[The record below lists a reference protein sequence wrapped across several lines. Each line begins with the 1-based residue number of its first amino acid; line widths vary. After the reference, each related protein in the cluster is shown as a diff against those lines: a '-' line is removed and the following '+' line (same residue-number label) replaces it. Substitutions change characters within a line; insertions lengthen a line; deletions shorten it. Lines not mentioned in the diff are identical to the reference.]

1 MNYLLDEDQKNIVD
15 GISTILSRLAGP
27 QRAMELGV
35 GAHDDR
41 LWSALI
47 DSGYLEVGR
56 GPDTGA
62 LEAALVVE
70 AISMAGGLV
79 SAAPAALVAP
89 ALPDTD
95 VEGPIALA
103 DHTGSQPVR
112 FAPVARTV
120 FGIDADEAVMVTDL
134 AKDDVTAVKT
144 TFAVPVGRIGAHAW
158 KRGKRLGPGSGDLLR
173 RWWRVANAV
182 EQAGLLRSALALTVD
197 YVNRREQF
205 GHPIARFQ
213 AVRHRLAE
221 CAVLVEGTRWLS
233 LEAAAHGAQPEA
245 AAIACTY
252 STAAAKQ
259 VVGETHQLTGAM
271 GFTKEYALHV
281 FTTRSQGLTLELGG
295 LAAHS
300 RSVSGSLWGTLVPNE

>member
-1 MNYLLDEDQKNIVD
+1 MSYQLNEDQSSILD
-15 GISTILSRLAGP
+15 GVTTILDRLAGP

-35 GAHDDR
+35 GAHDGR
-41 LWSALI
+41 LWGALI
-47 DSGYLEVGR
+47 DSGYLDVGR

-70 AISMAGGLV
+70 AIAAAGGLV
-79 SAAPAALVAP
+79 AAAPTAIVAP
-89 ALPDTD
+89 ALLDTD
-95 VEGPIALA
+95 VGGPIALA

-120 FGIDADEAVMVTDL
+120 FGIDADEVVMVTDL
-134 AKDDVTAVKT
+134 TDDEVTAVKT
-144 TFAVPVGRIGAHAW
+144 SFAVPAGRIGAQAW
-158 KRGKRLGPGSGDLLR
+158 ERGERLGPGSGDLLR

-221 CAVLVEGTRWLS
+221 CAVLIEGTRWLS
-233 LEAAAHGAQPEA
+233 LEAAAHGAPPEA
-245 AAIACTY
+245 AAIACTHA
-252 STAAAKQ
+252 TAAAKH

-281 FTTRSQGLTLELGG
+281 YTTRSQGLTLELGG
-295 LAAHS
+295 LEAHS
-300 RSVSGSLWGTLVPNE
+300 RSVSKSRWGTMMADG